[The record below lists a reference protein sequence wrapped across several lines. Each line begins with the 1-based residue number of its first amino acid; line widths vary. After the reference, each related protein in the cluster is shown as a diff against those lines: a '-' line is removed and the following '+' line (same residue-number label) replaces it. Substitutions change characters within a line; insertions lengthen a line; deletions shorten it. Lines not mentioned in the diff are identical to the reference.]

1 LVVKRQLTRKRSTPR
16 MALPHGSNNR
26 PRRQRFFRT
35 RRKIGL
41 GWLRQLPLLWIGAVA
56 VCVFLLYLVLATGA
70 FSVKTVEAPNLA
82 PKDLAQVIAR
92 CQCIGDNIFVVRP
105 DDIQRRLKG
114 LLTLD
119 VNRVYTT
126 IPNTVHVE
134 ATYKTRVAIWRT
146 PEAAYAVAADAE
158 VLQVWRHPYP
168 HNHWK
173 PLPIID
179 EGYDSSIKKHH
190 RLLVGEHVPLVP
202 LTMALSLRSRI
213 PTQLRALVK
222 GYVYR
227 PATGI
232 TMVGRT
238 NWWALLGVDYSS
250 RLDQRVSAVLT
261 ALTESPPTLGRGDC
275 VDLRATPYMRH
286 DHSCG

>member
-1 LVVKRQLTRKRSTPR
+1 
-16 MALPHGSNNR
+16 MALPRGSNNR

-56 VCVFLLYLVLATGA
+56 ACFFLLYLVVGSGV

-82 PKDLAQVIAR
+82 PKDLAQVVAR
-92 CQCIGDNIFVVRP
+92 CKCIGANIFVVRP
-105 DDIQRRLKG
+105 DDIQRRLNG
-114 LLTLD
+114 LLTL
-119 VNRVYTT
+119 VVTRVYTSV
-126 IPNTVHVE
+126 PNTVHVE
-134 ATYKTRVAIWRT
+134 ATYKQRVAIWRT
-146 PEAAYAVAADAE
+146 PEAAYAVAADGE

-173 PLPIID
+173 PLPIFD
-179 EGYDSSIKKHH
+179 EGYDSSVKKHH
-190 RLLVGEHVPLVP
+190 RLLVGEHVPVVP
-202 LTMALSLRSRI
+202 LTMAMNLRSRV
-213 PTQLRALVK
+213 PQQLQALVK
-222 GYVYR
+222 GYMYR

-232 TMVGRT
+232 TMIGRA

-250 RLDQRVSAVLT
+250 KLDQRLSAVLT
-261 ALTESPPTLGRGDC
+261 ALTEVPPTLGHGDC